1 MVDKRTNVRYNKKY
15 RTLVLLEAA
24 HMSELKDVIT
34 SYNSLSFSDR
44 IVFYNTI
51 SNDITISDDTQSFLM
66 ETRFEGEGYCIYCE
80 GKHVVKNGKRKD
92 GIQVCVPCMIAMR
105 EKHFF

>member
-1 MVDKRTNVRYNKKY
+1 MFDIIKISNIGSSGGRAYVRTERCHNF
-15 RTLVLLEAA
+15 
-24 HMSELKDVIT
+24 IT

-44 IVFYNTI
+44 IVFYTTI
-51 SNDITISDDTQSFLM
+51 SNDITISDDTQSFLI
-66 ETRFEGEGYCIYCE
+66 ETRFKGEGYCIYCE

-105 EKHFF
+105 EKYFF